1 MKSSKLREP
10 CHKPTPDSNPRRT
23 RDGST
28 LARVR
33 AVSRAI
39 HIMRAFT
46 PERRHLA
53 LAEIVR
59 ATGLDAGTT
68 RRILVT
74 LRDESIVRQDENTGL
89 YCLSLDMLQI
99 AGAVPEGNSLRE
111 LTQSRLV
118 RLARDTGVTVF
129 LSILRND
136 SAICLARYHGD
147 SAVQVRWWSVGG
159 KLPLNCGA
167 GPKVLLAHMP
177 DSQSESFLKS
187 NLTQLTAKSTIDAA
201 CLRQELDSIR
211 ETGWAITHDDVA
223 VGLSALAIPLM
234 NADGDV
240 LAAVSVG
247 GLTAQITGEG
257 SPRCL
262 DDLLRC
268 GQDLTTLVRSITLV
282 SLLPE

>member
-1 MKSSKLREP
+1 MDEVAHP
-10 CHKPTPDSNPRRT
+10 GNPRRT

-28 LARVR
+28 LSRVR
-33 AVSRAI
+33 SISRAI
-39 HIMRAFT
+39 HIMRAFS
-46 PERRHLA
+46 PERRHLT

-74 LRDESIVRQDENTGL
+74 LKDESIVRQDDNTGT

-111 LTQSRLV
+111 LTESRLM
-118 RLARDTGVTVF
+118 RLARDTGATVF
-129 LSILRND
+129 LSILRNN
-136 SAICLARYHGD
+136 SAICLARYHGE

-177 DSQSESFLKS
+177 DGQRKSFLDS
-187 NLTQLTAKSTIDAA
+187 NLTQLTAKSVIDATF
-201 CLRQELDSIR
+201 LQRELDEIR
-211 ETGWAITHDDVA
+211 DTGWAITHDDVA
-223 VGLSALAIPLM
+223 VGLSALAIPLS

-247 GLTAQITGEG
+247 GLTAQIAGEG

-262 DDLLRC
+262 NDLLRC
-268 GQDLTTLVRSITLV
+268 GEDLATLVRSISPASIPTD
-282 SLLPE
+282 

>member
-1 MKSSKLREP
+1 M
-10 CHKPTPDSNPRRT
+10 DGQAQAGNARRT

-28 LARVR
+28 LPRVR
-33 AVSRAI
+33 SISRAI

-46 PERRHLA
+46 PERRHLT

-74 LRDESIVRQDENTGL
+74 LRDESIVRQDENTGT
-89 YCLSLDMLQI
+89 YCLALDVLQI

-111 LTQSRLV
+111 LTQSRLM
-118 RLARDTGVTVF
+118 RLARDTGATVF

-136 SAICLARYHGD
+136 SAICLARYHGE

-177 DSQSESFLKS
+177 DDERDSFLES
-187 NLTQLTAKSTIDAA
+187 NLTQLTAKSVIDAA
-201 CLRQELDSIR
+201 HLKQELDEIR

-223 VGLSALAIPLM
+223 VGLSALAIPLT
-234 NADGDV
+234 NAAGDV

-247 GLTAQITGEG
+247 GLTAQIAGEG

-268 GQDLTTLVRSITLV
+268 GRDLATLVRSISAASIPT
-282 SLLPE
+282 E

>member
-1 MKSSKLREP
+1 MDRQAP
-10 CHKPTPDSNPRRT
+10 ADNPRRT

-28 LARVR
+28 LPRVR
-33 AVSRAI
+33 SISRAI

-46 PERRHLA
+46 PERRHLT

-74 LRDESIVRQDENTGL
+74 LRDESIVRQDENSGA
-89 YCLSLDMLQI
+89 YCLALDVLQI

-111 LTQSRLV
+111 LTQSRLM
-118 RLARDTGVTVF
+118 RLARDTGATVF
-129 LSILRND
+129 LSILRNNA
-136 SAICLARYHGD
+136 AICLARYHGE

-177 DSQSESFLKS
+177 NEERNGVLAS
-187 NLTQLTAKSTIDAA
+187 NLTQLTAKSVIDAEH
-201 CLRQELDSIR
+201 LRKELDDIR

-223 VGLSALAIPLM
+223 VGLSALAMPLT
-234 NADGDV
+234 NAAGDV

-247 GLTAQITGEG
+247 GLTAQIAGDG
-257 SPRCL
+257 APRCL

-268 GQDLTTLVRSITLV
+268 GQDLATLVRSISPT
-282 SLLPE
+282 STPTE

>member
-1 MKSSKLREP
+1 MDRQGP
-10 CHKPTPDSNPRRT
+10 AGNPRRT

-28 LARVR
+28 LPRVR
-33 AVSRAI
+33 SISRAI

-46 PERRHLA
+46 PERRHLT

-74 LRDESIVRQDENTGL
+74 LRDESIVRQDDNTGA
-89 YCLSLDMLQI
+89 YCLALDVLQI

-111 LTQSRLV
+111 LTQSRLM
-118 RLARDTGVTVF
+118 RLARDTGATVF
-129 LSILRND
+129 LSILRNNA
-136 SAICLARYHGD
+136 AICLARYHGE

-177 DSQSESFLKS
+177 DEERDSFLNS
-187 NLTQLTAKSTIDAA
+187 NLTQLTAKSVIDAA
-201 CLRQELDSIR
+201 RLQQELDDIR

-223 VGLSALAIPLM
+223 VGLSMPLT

-247 GLTAQITGEG
+247 GLTAQIAGEG
-257 SPRCL
+257 APRCL

-268 GQDLTTLVRSITLV
+268 GQDLATLVRSISPASIPT
-282 SLLPE
+282 E

>member
-1 MKSSKLREP
+1 MNR
-10 CHKPTPDSNPRRT
+10 TPPANTPRHI

-33 AVSRAI
+33 SVSRAI

-46 PERRHLA
+46 PERRHLT
-53 LAEIVR
+53 LAEVVR

-68 RRILVT
+68 RRLLVT
-74 LRDESIVRQDENTGL
+74 LRDESIVRQDENTGT

-111 LTQSRLV
+111 LTESRLI
-118 RLARDTGVTVF
+118 RLARDTGATVF

-136 SAICLARYHGD
+136 SAVCLARYHGE

-177 DSQSESFLKS
+177 DNQKEQYLKS
-187 NLTQLTAKSTIDAA
+187 NLTQLTAKSIIDAA
-201 CLRQELDSIR
+201 QLRKELDEIR
-211 ETGWAITHDDVA
+211 DSGWAMTHDDVA
-223 VGLSALAIPLM
+223 VGLSALAIPLQ

-247 GLTAQITGEG
+247 GLTAQIAGEG

-268 GQDLTTLVRSITLV
+268 EQDLATLVRSITPA
-282 SLLPE
+282 SIPSE

>member
-1 MKSSKLREP
+1 MQERAP
-10 CHKPTPDSNPRRT
+10 VGNPRRT

-28 LARVR
+28 LPRVR
-33 AVSRAI
+33 AISRAI

-46 PERRHLA
+46 PERRHLS

-74 LRDESIVRQDENTGL
+74 LRDESIVRQDDNTGA
-89 YCLSLDMLQI
+89 YCLSLDMLQF

-111 LTQSRLV
+111 LTESRLM
-118 RLARDTGVTVF
+118 RLARDTGATVF
-129 LSILRND
+129 LSILRSD
-136 SAICLARYHGD
+136 SAICLARYHGE

-177 DSQSESFLKS
+177 ESDKESFLKS
-187 NLTQLTAKSTIDAA
+187 NLTQLTAKSIIDAA
-201 CLRQELDSIR
+201 QLRKELDEIR

-223 VGLSALAIPLM
+223 VGLSALAIPLL

-247 GLTAQITGEG
+247 GLTAQIAGEG
-257 SPRCL
+257 TPRCL

-268 GQDLTTLVRSITLV
+268 GQDLATLVRSITLA
-282 SLLPE
+282 SMPIE

>member
-1 MKSSKLREP
+1 MDRQVP
-10 CHKPTPDSNPRRT
+10 AGNPRRT

-28 LARVR
+28 LPRVR
-33 AVSRAI
+33 SISRAI

-46 PERRHLA
+46 PERRHLT

-59 ATGLDAGTT
+59 ATRLDAGTT

-74 LRDESIVRQDENTGL
+74 LRDESIVRQDDNTGAS
-89 YCLSLDMLQI
+89 CLALDVLQI

-111 LTQSRLV
+111 LTQSRLM
-118 RLARDTGVTVF
+118 RLARDTGATVF
-129 LSILRND
+129 LSILRQRMPPYAWPGITGN
-136 SAICLARYHGD
+136 

-177 DSQSESFLKS
+177 DEERDSFLNS
-187 NLTQLTAKSTIDAA
+187 NLTQLTAKSVIDAA
-201 CLRQELDSIR
+201 RLQQELDDIR

-223 VGLSALAIPLM
+223 VGLSALAMPLT

-247 GLTAQITGEG
+247 GLTAQIAGEG
-257 SPRCL
+257 APRCL

-268 GQDLTTLVRSITLV
+268 GQDLATLVRSISPASIPT
-282 SLLPE
+282 E

>member
-1 MKSSKLREP
+1 MDERVQASS
-10 CHKPTPDSNPRRT
+10 PRRT

-28 LARVR
+28 LSRVR
-33 AVSRAI
+33 SISRAI
-39 HIMRAFT
+39 HIMRAFS
-46 PERRHLA
+46 PEKRHLT

-74 LRDESIVRQDENTGL
+74 LKDESIVRQDENTGT

-111 LTQSRLV
+111 LTESRLM
-118 RLARDTGVTVF
+118 RLARDTGATVF

-136 SAICLARYHGD
+136 SAICLARYHGE

-167 GPKVLLAHMP
+167 GPKVLLAHLP
-177 DSQSESFLKS
+177 DDQKQSFLNS
-187 NLTQLTAKSTIDAA
+187 NLTQLTAKSVIDANY
-201 CLRQELDSIR
+201 LQQQLDEIR

-223 VGLSALAIPLM
+223 VGLSALAIPLT

-247 GLTAQITGEG
+247 GLTAQIAGEG

-262 DDLLRC
+262 NDLLRC
-268 GQDLTTLVRSITLV
+268 GDDLATLVRSISPASIPT
-282 SLLPE
+282 E